1 MVVVVV
7 EAVSQ
12 RLRGH
17 LRRFLIEVGP
27 GTYVGQLSGR
37 VRDRLWTRVVD
48 SLDGGRAVM
57 VAVRAGEQGFEI
69 RVEGFRDRQVVDFDG
84 IQLTR
89 ILTVEN

>member
-17 LRRFLIEVGP
+17 LRRYLVEVGS

-37 VRDRLWTRVVD
+37 VRDRLWERVID
-48 SLDGGRAVM
+48 NLEGGRAVM
-57 VAVRAGEQGFEI
+57 VAVKAGEQGFEI
-69 RVEGFRDRQVVDFDG
+69 RMEGYGDRQVVDFDG
-84 IQLTR
+84 IQLSR
-89 ILTVEN
+89 ILSLND

>member
-1 MVVVVV
+1 
-7 EAVSQ
+7 
-12 RLRGH
+12 
-17 LRRFLIEVGP
+17 
-27 GTYVGQLSGR
+27 
-37 VRDRLWTRVVD
+37 
-48 SLDGGRAVM
+48 M